1 MIKIVNDIR
10 CAKFI
15 THSGVFHADDVF
27 ATAFL
32 DLYFTNISVI
42 RLDSV
47 PLNVDNDVIIYDIG
61 KGKFDHHQKE
71 ARIRDNGIKYS
82 SFGLLFEEY
91 GLSFLERLK
100 IENKEEVYDYLV
112 KDFILSIDAIDNGE
126 FPSVTANYKV
136 KTVSDIIKLYNPSYG
151 SNDTSNENFVKA
163 VNVAESIFSFELKNV
178 CGKVK
183 ASKKV
188 KELLKNNNT
197 DILLLDEYLPYEEVI
212 LTGNYN
218 TKLVIYPSNRGGYCV
233 KTVPISLEDKNS
245 RVYFPLKWA
254 GLVNEDLEKTSGIKD
269 ITFCHVNRFL
279 VATKSLEAAL
289 KVASVTMDA
298 NEKY

>member
-1 MIKIVNDIR
+1 MIKIVNDIKE
-10 CAKFI
+10 AKFI

-32 DLYFTNISVI
+32 DLYYKNISVI
-42 RLDSV
+42 RLDNV
-47 PLNVDNDVIIYDIG
+47 PLDVNNDVIIYDIG

>member
-298 NEKY
+298 NEKC

>member
-1 MIKIVNDIR
+1 MIKIVNDIKE
-10 CAKFI
+10 AKFI

-32 DLYFTNISVI
+32 DLYYKNISVI
-42 RLDSV
+42 RLDNV
-47 PLNVDNDVIIYDIG
+47 PLDVNNDIIIYDIG

-126 FPSVTANYKV
+126 FPSITANYKV

-188 KELLKNNNT
+188 KELLKNNNS

-254 GLVNEDLEKTSGIKD
+254 GLVNEELEKTSGIKD
-269 ITFCHVNRFL
+269 VTFCHVNRFL

-289 KVASVTMDA
+289 KVASVTIDA
-298 NEKY
+298 NEKC

>member
-47 PLNVDNDVIIYDIG
+47 PLNVGNDVIIYDIG

-188 KELLKNNNT
+188 KELLKNNNS
-197 DILLLDEYLPYEEVI
+197 DILLLDEFLPYEEVI

-269 ITFCHVNRFL
+269 ITLCHVNRFL

>member
-47 PLNVDNDVIIYDIG
+47 PLNVGNDVIIYDIG

-163 VNVAESIFSFELKNV
+163 VNIAESIFSFELKNV

-183 ASKKV
+183 AFKKV
-188 KELLKNNNT
+188 KELLKNNNG
-197 DILLLDEYLPYEEVI
+197 DILSLDEYLPYEEVI

-269 ITFCHVNRFL
+269 ITFCHVNLFL

>member
-47 PLNVDNDVIIYDIG
+47 PLNVGNDVIIYDIG

-188 KELLKNNNT
+188 KELLKNNNS

>member
-269 ITFCHVNRFL
+269 ITFCHVNCFL

>member
-188 KELLKNNNT
+188 KELLKNNNS
-197 DILLLDEYLPYEEVI
+197 DILLLDEFLPYEEVI

>member
-163 VNVAESIFSFELKNV
+163 VNVAESIFFFFLKNV

-188 KELLKNNNT
+188 KELLKNNNS

>member
-47 PLNVDNDVIIYDIG
+47 PLNVGNDVIIYDIG

-188 KELLKNNNT
+188 KELLKNNNS
-197 DILLLDEYLPYEEVI
+197 DILLLDEFLPYEEVI

>member
-47 PLNVDNDVIIYDIG
+47 PLNVGNDVIIYDIG

-188 KELLKNNNT
+188 TELLKNNNS
-197 DILLLDEYLPYEEVI
+197 DILLLDEFLPYEEVI

>member
-32 DLYFTNISVI
+32 DLYYKNISVI
-42 RLDSV
+42 RLDNV
-47 PLNVDNDVIIYDIG
+47 PLDVNNDIIIYDIG

-188 KELLKNNNT
+188 KELLKNNNS
-197 DILLLDEYLPYEEVI
+197 DILLLDEFLPYEEVI

-279 VATKSLEAAL
+279 VATKSLEAVL

>member
-197 DILLLDEYLPYEEVI
+197 DILLLDEYLQYEEVI

-254 GLVNEDLEKTSGIKD
+254 GLVNEDLEKISGIKD

>member
-188 KELLKNNNT
+188 KELLKNNNS

-289 KVASVTMDA
+289 KVASVTMNA

>member
-1 MIKIVNDIR
+1 M
-10 CAKFI
+10 
-15 THSGVFHADDVF
+15 
-27 ATAFL
+27 
-32 DLYFTNISVI
+32 
-42 RLDSV
+42 
-47 PLNVDNDVIIYDIG
+47 
-61 KGKFDHHQKE
+61 
-71 ARIRDNGIKYS
+71 
-82 SFGLLFEEY
+82 
-91 GLSFLERLK
+91 
-100 IENKEEVYDYLV
+100 YDYLV

>member
-1 MIKIVNDIR
+1 MIKLVNNYKE
-10 CAKFI
+10 AKFI

-32 DLYFTNISVI
+32 DLYFSNISVI

-47 PLNVDNDVIIYDIG
+47 PLDIDNDVIIYDIG
-61 KGKFDHHQKE
+61 KGKFDHHQKD
-71 ARIRDNGIKYS
+71 ARVRENGIKYS

-100 IENKEEVYDYLV
+100 VDDKKEVYDYFV
-112 KDFILSIDAIDNGE
+112 KDFILAIDAIDNGE
-126 FPSVTANYKV
+126 FPLITANYKV

-163 VNVAESIFSFELKNV
+163 VNLAESIFSFALKNV
-178 CGKVK
+178 CGKIK

-188 KELLKNNNT
+188 KELLKTNNS

-212 LTGNYN
+212 LTSGYN

-245 RVYFPLKWA
+245 RVYFPLQWA
-254 GLVNEDLEKTSGIKD
+254 GLVNQELENISGIKD

-279 VATKSLEAAL
+279 VATNTLESAL
-289 KVASVTMDA
+289 KVASVTLDA
-298 NEKY
+298 NEKC

>member
-47 PLNVDNDVIIYDIG
+47 PLNVGNDVIIYDIG

-188 KELLKNNNT
+188 TELLKNNNS

>member
-10 CAKFI
+10 CATFI

>member
-47 PLNVDNDVIIYDIG
+47 PLNVGNDVIIYDIG

-188 KELLKNNNT
+188 KELLKNNNS
-197 DILLLDEYLPYEEVI
+197 DILLLDEFLPYEEVI

-279 VATKSLEAAL
+279 VATKSLEAVL

>member
-47 PLNVDNDVIIYDIG
+47 PLNVGNDVIIYDIG

-279 VATKSLEAAL
+279 VATNTLESAL
-289 KVASVTMDA
+289 KVASVTLDA
-298 NEKY
+298 NEKC

>member
-47 PLNVDNDVIIYDIG
+47 PLNVGNDVIIYDIG

-188 KELLKNNNT
+188 KELLKNNNS
-197 DILLLDEYLPYEEVI
+197 DILLLDEFLPYEEVI

-279 VATKSLEAAL
+279 FSTKSLEAVL

>member
-47 PLNVDNDVIIYDIG
+47 PLNVGNDVIIYDIG

-188 KELLKNNNT
+188 KELLKNNNS

-233 KTVPISLEDKNS
+233 KTVPISLEDKKS

>member
-188 KELLKNNNT
+188 TELLKNNNS
-197 DILLLDEYLPYEEVI
+197 DILLLDEFLPYEEVI

>member
-188 KELLKNNNT
+188 KELLKNNNS

>member
-254 GLVNEDLEKTSGIKD
+254 GLVNEDLEKISGIKD

>member
-47 PLNVDNDVIIYDIG
+47 PLNVGNDVIIYDIG

-188 KELLKNNNT
+188 KELLKNNNS
-197 DILLLDEYLPYEEVI
+197 DILLLDEFLPYEEVI

-298 NEKY
+298 NEK

>member
-47 PLNVDNDVIIYDIG
+47 PLNVGNDVIIYDIG

-188 KELLKNNNT
+188 KELLKNNNS
-197 DILLLDEYLPYEEVI
+197 DILLLDEFLPYEEVI

-269 ITFCHVNRFL
+269 ITFCHVNLFL

>member
-47 PLNVDNDVIIYDIG
+47 PLNVGNDVIIYDIG

-188 KELLKNNNT
+188 KELLKNNNS
-197 DILLLDEYLPYEEVI
+197 DILLLDEFLPYEEVI

-254 GLVNEDLEKTSGIKD
+254 GLVNEELEKTSGIKD
-269 ITFCHVNRFL
+269 VTFCHVNRFL

-289 KVASVTMDA
+289 KVASVTIDA
-298 NEKY
+298 NEKC